1 MIVVVVVVVFCW
13 GCLCCCG
20 LFDCGKMN
28 SWIGHAFPKWKV
40 GKVGKFGEAEIG
52 NRKSEAKIAE
62 VFLQIF
68 SKLNNNTHQYT
79 CIEIEIGIR
88 TNWEKLCRRNNVFF
102 CGKFARK
109 ILILANFWKRKVF
122 FYFELWE
129 KWWKAV
135 SASIWFWE
143 DCEKS

>member
-1 MIVVVVVVVFCW
+1 
-13 GCLCCCG
+13 
-20 LFDCGKMN
+20 MN

-122 FYFELWE
+122 FYFEFNMILRRLW
-129 KWWKAV
+129 KVLGYKYIDKLDYLHTHIHIVFCKHINNNAF
-135 SASIWFWE
+135 AKLNRF
-143 DCEKS
+143 